1 MNDKSEALD
10 RAVQFVLERAEREN
24 KTVEE
29 VIDEL
34 KRFEEKEIKKEQM
47 QARDRRKQARAESN
61 MKTIERTKRTHQLIK
76 MGAVISSVLGR
87 TLSSDVE
94 IQLLFDFFDAA
105 RTADGKGLKE
115 YFSDIKDNNSSLTD
129 IFSEKYPF

>member
-47 QARDRRKQARAESN
+47 QARNRRKQARAESN
-61 MKTIERTKRTHQLIK
+61 MKTIERAKRTHQLIK

-105 RTADGKGLKE
+105 RTADGKKLKE
-115 YFSDIKDNNSSLTD
+115 YFSDIKDNNSSLTN